1 MDNPLT
7 PVTPGTYYPYP
18 QANGDQEYERCQQS
32 FRILQERRQR
42 LAMSLQTN
50 PYQRN
55 ELESQL
61 RVVDRDLHQLQQQM
75 AAYAVPPQPIMD
87 HHHQQHPYSYGP
99 PKGGNP
105 YLSPADSAIGSGVPS
120 GVASSVQSGVQTKA
134 HSEVAP
140 GDLEQFDG
148 DDGAPQQPFG
158 SHAVSSRM
166 QQTSAERIRMT
177 MFPDTIQEGEEV
189 PSTQVAPGQQSNL
202 QRLAHSAQV
211 LKTAVSAL
219 TTYQGS
225 TELTAKALPD
235 IAKLLQQQNRG
246 DNSTISEAAKLMNDL
261 TKKEASCKAVISN
274 GHVVRTM
281 VQAMVSTH
289 SLDVQK
295 SLAGGIH
302 NISGDR
308 RGLQMIYN
316 SSGIPCL
323 AQLLTSQVDAVLFYA
338 ITTLHNMLLHYEPAK
353 MDVRLAGGLE
363 KMVAL
368 LVKDNPKFLAIT
380 VDCLHLLAY
389 GHQDSKLII
398 LASGGPVNLVRI
410 MRLYSYEKLLWT
422 CSRLLKVLSVCP
434 SNKPE
439 IVQAGGMQA
448 LSRHL
453 GHRST
458 RLVHNILHTLRNL
471 SDMATKQDHL
481 DDLLRQLIV
490 LLSSN
495 DVTTVTCTAGVLC
508 NLTCNNAKNKT
519 ILCQL
524 HGVQALLQAINNAGG
539 REDIIEPAMCA
550 LRHITSRHPSA
561 EMAQNTVRQVGGV
574 PMVTAFLHQQ
584 CRWPLLKALVGLIRN
599 LALCPEN
606 HFPLRQQTVI
616 PKLWNILARAYTNSS
631 KRGVP
636 GGPQGFI
643 DGVYMDEVVEVSVG
657 ALHLLARSPENRQTM
672 RQLNTIRLFVQLL
685 YSNNEN
691 ITRVAAGVLCELAQD
706 AEGAALIDRE
716 NASAPLR
723 ELLNS
728 RNEAVA
734 AYSAAVLFC
743 LSEDANHHPH
753 QPAISHL
760 PHPAHMSLDP
770 HGFLSAADGMSH
782 GPVMP
787 HHVTHNHF
795 SAPHSHSNT
804 GYNTPHGPVAQS
816 GYNTP
821 HGAMG
826 YSHPSTGYNTPHSGI
841 ASGVMTP
848 ADLDLP
854 LDFGFDDFPAGN
866 GFQEL
871 PVASSQPPAIT
882 TLPPPTITTSQQ
894 QPQQHSQHYSPAQPQ
909 QVANMQQGSHSY
921 NPPSPAV
928 MDTSTGPWFD
938 PDL

>member
-1 MDNPLT
+1 
-7 PVTPGTYYPYP
+7 
-18 QANGDQEYERCQQS
+18 
-32 FRILQERRQR
+32 
-42 LAMSLQTN
+42 
-50 PYQRN
+50 
-55 ELESQL
+55 
-61 RVVDRDLHQLQQQM
+61 
-75 AAYAVPPQPIMD
+75 
-87 HHHQQHPYSYGP
+87 
-99 PKGGNP
+99 
-105 YLSPADSAIGSGVPS
+105 
-120 GVASSVQSGVQTKA
+120 
-134 HSEVAP
+134 
-140 GDLEQFDG
+140 
-148 DDGAPQQPFG
+148 
-158 SHAVSSRM
+158 
-166 QQTSAERIRMT
+166 
-177 MFPDTIQEGEEV
+177 MFPNTIAEGEEV
-189 PSTQVAPGQQSNL
+189 PSAQVATGQQSNL
-202 QRLAHSAQV
+202 QRLAQSAKV

-219 TTYQGS
+219 ATYQGS
-225 TELTAKALPD
+225 TELTAKALPE
-235 IAKLLQQQNRG
+235 IVKLLQQQSGG
-246 DNSTISEAAKLMNDL
+246 DGTTISEAAKLMNDL

-274 GHVVRTM
+274 AHVVRTM
-281 VQAMVSTH
+281 IQAMVSTQ

-302 NISGDR
+302 NISSDR

-323 AQLLTSQVDAVLFYA
+323 VQLLTSQVDAVLFYA
-338 ITTLHNMLLHYEPAK
+338 ITTLHNMLLHYEPSK

-380 VDCLHLLAY
+380 ADCLHLLAY

-448 LSRHL
+448 LSRHIS
-453 GHRST
+453 HRST

-481 DDLLRQLIV
+481 DDLLRQLVV
-490 LLSSN
+490 LLGSN

-508 NLTCNNAKNKT
+508 NLTCDNAKNKT

-524 HGVQALLQAINNAGG
+524 QGVQALLQAVNNAGG
-539 REDIIEPAMCA
+539 REDIIEPAVCA
-550 LRHITSRHPSA
+550 LRHITSRHPNA
-561 EMAQNTVRQVGGV
+561 DLAQNTVRQVGGIPV
-574 PMVTAFLHQQ
+574 VTAFLHQQ

-599 LALCPEN
+599 LALCLEN

-616 PKLWNILARAYTNSS
+616 PKLWNILTRAYTNSS

-657 ALHLLARSPENRQTM
+657 ALHLLARTPENRQTM

-685 YSNNEN
+685 YSHNEN

-706 AEGAALIDRE
+706 VEGAALIDRE

-728 RNEAVA
+728 RNETLA

-743 LSEDANHHPH
+743 LSEDTSHPH
-753 QPAISHL
+753 QSTISHL
-760 PHPAHMSLDP
+760 PHPHMSLD
-770 HGFLSAADGMSH
+770 HAGFLGAADGMSH
-782 GPVMP
+782 GPMMSQHVA
-787 HHVTHNHF
+787 HHHF

-826 YSHPSTGYNTPHSGI
+826 YSLPSTGYNTPHSGI

-854 LDFGFDDFPAGN
+854 LDFDAFDNFPAGN

-871 PVASSQPPAIT
+871 PVVTSQPPTVT
-882 TLPPPTITTSQQ
+882 TLPPTTCTCTCTCTFV
-894 QPQQHSQHYSPAQPQ
+894 HSQSPLMTPGIGRNA
-909 QVANMQQGSHSY
+909 SC
-921 NPPSPAV
+921 
-928 MDTSTGPWFD
+928 TL
-938 PDL
+938 DLGLCDILWLFVVKGDVVH